1 MMHTASTTLTELA
14 LTILDQNIHP
24 PTTGISLPEFQPAIP
39 PIVPILIAVVFILAT
54 LRSIGHPRN
63 TFCARI
69 PMWSMLM
76 QCVAGPGV
84 DLSRAYRSAARV
96 LHDQTAMTIA
106 WWATI
111 ICMILFAI
119 ALLRLLAWIVMLVR
133 DHRSWDR
140 RRAWKT
146 RHSRLVDTE
155 RLYGI
160 QHLSTFDGSDP
171 FASGDGRRQVC
182 WRYGERLVQG
192 IITIHGKSVRL
203 YGPDGYPLQ
212 TVDPEHA

>member
-14 LTILDQNIHP
+14 LTILTQNIHP
-24 PTTGISLPEFQPAIP
+24 SKAGMILPDFRPSILSIAL
-39 PIVPILIAVVFILAT
+39 IVIWIVFALTA
-54 LRSIGHPRN
+54 LRSVGHPRD

-69 PMWSMLM
+69 PMWSFLL
-76 QCVAGPGV
+76 QGTAGFGV

-106 WWATI
+106 WWATV

-119 ALLRLLAWIVMLVR
+119 ALLRLVVWIIMLIR
-133 DHRSWDR
+133 NRHEWDR

-146 RHSRLVDTE
+146 RHGRLVDTE

-160 QHLSTFDGSDP
+160 QHLSTFDGKDP
-171 FASGDGRRQVC
+171 FVEGDGRRQVC

-212 TVDPEHA
+212 TVDPEQA